1 MPSRDVRSQYNIPAI
16 SFALPSGAIQLVN
29 PPRPAFVSQKT
40 SLAILGIPPDR
51 FLLMVRAPGFPLR
64 VTSVGKLRMVETE
77 PVIAYLRELGQYHP
91 EIDADEIGVNDNAE
105 STLEND
111 DQAARKLGAA
121 LGFTFNDD
129 PPASGTRRKGVTP

>member
-1 MPSRDVRSQYNIPAI
+1 MPSADTRSQHHIPAI

-77 PVIAYLRELGQYHP
+77 PVIAYLRELGQLHP
-91 EIDADEIGVNDNAE
+91 EIGADEIGANDNEPAPVDE
-105 STLEND
+105 D
-111 DQAARKLGAA
+111 DDARKLGSA
-121 LGFTFNDD
+121 LGFTFSDD
-129 PPASGTRRKGVTP
+129 PPASGSRRKG